1 MGTPTCVAVQ
11 GLGFVGAAMA
21 VAVASALD
29 SAGRPRFEVVGVDLP
44 DRAGTARVEALASG
58 TFPFP
63 TTDARLDAAVDRVHR
78 QGNLR
83 CVTDAS
89 SFAEADV
96 VVVDVPFD
104 IDWRSET
111 PELRTEG
118 FRSAIATVGRHV
130 RPSTLILIETTVP
143 PGTTEKIVLPT
154 LRRELLGRD
163 LDADSVLVAHSYE
176 RVMPG
181 ADYFA
186 SITNYWRVYAGTT
199 EGAADAAEEFLSAVI
214 DTDRFPLTRLAGTT
228 ASETAKVLENTF
240 RATTI
245 ALMEE
250 WSRFAE
256 LVGID
261 LFDVVEAIRM
271 RPTHAN
277 IRTPGFGV
285 GGYCLTKDPLF
296 APLAARELWNSE
308 LDFAFSTAAV
318 RTNDRAPLNALD
330 RLMDLLGGSV
340 AGRRIALLGISYR
353 QDVGDTRYSPS
364 ETFARAAEALGATLV
379 LHDPLLTHWDELAR
393 DTEQDVPDPADV
405 DAVVFAVPTRCVP
418 RARPGRV
425 ARRRAPRRARCVRRP
440 VSRPAFTARGARRAC
455 GISRAGN
462 AADHRQ
468 PTDGGPDVTDRAA
481 EDAEGRR
488 ALITGGA
495 GFIGGHLARDDWS
508 QPAMAW
514 T

>member
-1 MGTPTCVAVQ
+1 
-11 GLGFVGAAMA
+11 
-21 VAVASALD
+21 
-29 SAGRPRFEVVGVDLP
+29 
-44 DRAGTARVEALASG
+44 
-58 TFPFP
+58 
-63 TTDARLDAAVDRVHR
+63 
-78 QGNLR
+78 
-83 CVTDAS
+83 
-89 SFAEADV
+89 
-96 VVVDVPFD
+96 
-104 IDWRSET
+104 
-111 PELRTEG
+111 
-118 FRSAIATVGRHV
+118 
-130 RPSTLILIETTVP
+130 
-143 PGTTEKIVLPT
+143 
-154 LRRELLGRD
+154 
-163 LDADSVLVAHSYE
+163 
-176 RVMPG
+176 MPG

-405 DAVVFAVPTRCVP
+405 DAVVFAVPHAAYRELDLAAWLGD
-418 RARPGRV
+418 AR
-425 ARRRAPRRARCVRRP
+425 RRARCVRRP
-440 VSRPAFTARGARRAC
+440 VSRPAFQLEELGVHVASVGRGTLRTTDNR
-455 GISRAGN
+455 
-462 AADHRQ
+462 
-468 PTDGGPDVTDRAA
+468 PT
-481 EDAEGRR
+481 EDP
-488 ALITGGA
+488 T
-495 GFIGGHLARDDWS
+495 
-508 QPAMAW
+508 
-514 T
+514 